1 MARKKGDLE
10 KINEPVFREYDPS
23 RVQPDTYYVV
33 YMTKHSR
40 EKRSILTGR
49 MAKVIDAILTKWKV
63 GHRDIECSNA
73 FIESSLNEIGIK
85 ITQNH
90 ISTII
95 YDLEKH
101 NLLKIITSKH
111 NLLIL
116 RINPF
121 VFWCGTTKHAHAAR
135 KTEMDQWVI
144 ERDEPQQVLMSSI
157 FE

>member
-1 MARKKGDLE
+1 MARRKGDLE

-23 RVQPDTYYVV
+23 RVQPDAYYGV
-33 YMTKHSR
+33 YMTKYSR

-49 MAKVIDAILTKWKV
+49 MAKVFDAILTKWKI

-73 FIESSLNEIGIK
+73 KIEAALNDINIK

-95 YDLEKH
+95 AELEKH
-101 NLLKIITSKH
+101 NLIKIITSKH

-121 VFWCGTTKHAHAAR
+121 VLWCGKTKHAHAAR
-135 KTEMDQWVI
+135 KKEKDQWLI
-144 ERDEPQQVLMSSI
+144 EPAEHQQALMSSR
-157 FE
+157 FD